1 MTADV
6 AVAVLTAR
14 HYAKYS
20 SSSLLLTHSTPLHSV
35 AARLAQLLCC
45 SSINAAAAAAALIK
59 EWDEKDAE
67 KEEEL

>member
-6 AVAVLTAR
+6 AVVVAVPSAR
-14 HYAKYS
+14 HYAKCS

-35 AARLAQLLCC
+35 ASRLAQLLCC
-45 SSINAAAAAAALIK
+45 SSINAAALIK
-59 EWDEKDAE
+59 EWDEKEAE